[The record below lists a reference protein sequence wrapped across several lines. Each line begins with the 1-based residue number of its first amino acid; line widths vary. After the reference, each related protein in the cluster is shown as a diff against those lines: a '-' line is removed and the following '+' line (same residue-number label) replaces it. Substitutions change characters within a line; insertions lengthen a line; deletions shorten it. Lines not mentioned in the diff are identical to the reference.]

1 MMLNMKKLLTIL
13 GMITCMI
20 GLSACGQT
28 ETASG
33 PISEE
38 TAVAYG
44 EATVQQMD
52 TIVSQGA
59 IDQYAEQDVVYEGL
73 TGWQSALEDIGNFE
87 GTDGGS
93 VQFDDDEVIITVNV
107 LGSDHDAEVEIILDS
122 ALTSYL
128 SISTNVTYSFGELMK
143 NAALNTLIGMGTVFI
158 VLILISLIISCFNF
172 IPKIQEK
179 FTKKTDTKTAT
190 AGGDV
195 SADPVVAQIAA
206 KEELAD
212 DTELVAVIAAAIAA
226 YEGAGSTDGFV
237 VRSIRKS
244 NKSKWQNA

>member
-1 MMLNMKKLLTIL
+1 MKKLLAIL
-13 GMITCMI
+13 GMITCMV
-20 GLSACGQT
+20 GLSACGQE
-28 ETASG
+28 ETATG
-33 PISEE
+33 PISNEQ
-38 TAVAYG
+38 AVEYG
-44 EATVQQMD
+44 VATVQQMD

-59 IDQYAEQDVVYEGL
+59 IEQYAEQPVVYEGL
-73 TGWQSALEDIGNFE
+73 KNWQSALENIGKFE

-93 VQFDDDEVIITVNV
+93 VKFDEDEVVIYVNV
-107 LGSDHDAEVEIILDS
+107 KGSEHDAEVEIILDGTLS
-122 ALTSYL
+122 SYV
-128 SISTNVTYSFGELMK
+128 SISTNISYSFGELMK
-143 NAALNTLIGMGTVFI
+143 MAALNTLIGMGTVFV
-158 VLILISLIISCFNF
+158 VLILISLIISCFNI

-179 FTKKTDTKTAT
+179 QKKKAEAKTADT
-190 AGGDV
+190 AEAV
-195 SADPVVAQIAA
+195 QADPVVAQIAA